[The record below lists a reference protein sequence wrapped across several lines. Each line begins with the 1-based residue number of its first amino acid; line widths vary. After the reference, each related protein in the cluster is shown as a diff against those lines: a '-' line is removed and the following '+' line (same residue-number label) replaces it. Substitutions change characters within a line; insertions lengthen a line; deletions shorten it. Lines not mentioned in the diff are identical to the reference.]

1 MRLRLVSPC
10 CLVFA
15 ALALPAAA
23 QDAPPPPLGA
33 GRGVNQMYTT
43 VKTYLTESASKMAE
57 ADFAFRPSPDVRTYG
72 QLIGHVSNAGF
83 ATCAGLLG
91 EANPNKE
98 NLEQKTDKAALSA
111 ALAGMVA
118 YCDRAFA
125 TITDENAVEPI
136 KLGQRQ
142 VARVVPAASLV
153 SHLNEHYG
161 NLVTYMRIKGIVP
174 PSTERAMRR

>member
-1 MRLRLVSPC
+1 MRLRLVSTI
-10 CLVFA
+10 CLVLVA
-15 ALALPAAA
+15 ATVPAAA
-23 QDAPPPPLGA
+23 QDAAPAPLGA
-33 GRGVNQMYTT
+33 GRAINQMYTT
-43 VKTYLTESASKMAE
+43 IKTYLTESASKMAE

-72 QLIGHVSNAGF
+72 ALIGHISNAGF
-83 ATCAGLLG
+83 ASCAGLLG

-98 NLEQKTDKAALSA
+98 NLEQKTDKVALSA

-125 TITDENAVEPI
+125 SITDENAVEPI
-136 KLGQRQ
+136 KVGSRQ
-142 VARVVPAASLV
+142 IARVVPAASLV
-153 SHLNEHYG
+153 AHLNEHYG